1 MEAKRGILLVRKRE
15 VPLGGN
21 VTPLP
26 SLERREGALHGT
38 GTPLPDFLILVGP
51 FQ

>member
-1 MEAKRGILLVRKRE
+1 MEAKRGILLVVKRE

-26 SLERREGALHGT
+26 PLGQREGVLHGT
-38 GTPLPDFLILVGP
+38 GTPLPEFLTLVGP